1 MGSHRTRSG
10 RSPVA
15 GIHKLPDHWE
25 YRNILVLH
33 GTKADE
39 PVLRVCIR
47 AEPQGKVGDSTW
59 VDFKARDAAKFAKT
73 VFVIAGYEVPDRKP
87 RDQPIHCSIYQARS
101 FQKGRS
107 RVRTFLCIYN
117 HDAPVRVR
125 ASHDLSKSKLVELAQ
140 WLAPRLGWELSEA
153 A

>member
-10 RSPVA
+10 RSPVV
-15 GIHKLPDHWE
+15 GSHKLPDHWE
-25 YRNILVLH
+25 YKNILVLH
-33 GTKADE
+33 GTKPDE

-47 AEPQGKVGDSTW
+47 GKPQAKWGDSTS
-59 VDFKARDAAKFAKT
+59 VDFKARDATKFAKT
-73 VFVIAGYEVPDRKP
+73 VFVIAGYEVPNRKP
-87 RDQPIHCSIYQARS
+87 RDQPKHCAIFS
-101 FQKGRS
+101 FQNGRA